1 MEPRATRDVGHLEFS
16 VAPAMPSSFCLV
28 QLTPNSTESE
38 MKDKDTLWLY
48 LAIVFVLS
56 YLWQLVIYFTGGV
69 DSMLFPFMMLFPAI
83 VAIAFRLMKR
93 EGFRNVGWG
102 LRRWWYV
109 IPALTVPIIVIL
121 LVGSFLTASNFAVSS
136 GKPFLFKDGMVEIQK
151 IPLVLGNRTQS
162 IAFFALNFVLSLFV
176 QSLFGSIV
184 TIGEEFGWRGYAQ
197 EKLIR
202 KFGLNRGL
210 ILLGLIWGYWHLP
223 IGLMGWNFPNHPV
236 LGALLLTPLGTIFI
250 GIYLGWLYLRS
261 RSIWMPTLTHAASNL
276 AFSILAMG
284 MIMSQEGLV
293 LQLSWIAGWG
303 IVAALCLI
311 SLNRTKPILWQEAHT
326 SADSSQYV

>member
-1 MEPRATRDVGHLEFS
+1 
-16 VAPAMPSSFCLV
+16 
-28 QLTPNSTESE
+28 
-38 MKDKDTLWLY
+38 MKNLDTLWLY
-48 LAIVFVLS
+48 LAIVFVMS

-69 DSMLFPFMMLFPAI
+69 DSMLFPLMMLFPAI
-83 VAIAFRLMKR
+83 VAIVFRLMKK

-109 IPALTVPIIVIL
+109 IPTLIVPIIVIL
-121 LVGSFLTASNFAVSS
+121 LVGFLLTASGFAALS
-136 GKPFLFKDGMVEIQK
+136 GNPFLFKDGMVEIQK

-162 IAFFALNFVLSLFV
+162 IFFFALNSVLSLFV
-176 QSLFGSIV
+176 QSLLGSIV

-202 KFGLNRGL
+202 KFGLNRGI

-236 LGALLLTPLGTIFI
+236 LGALLLTPLGMTFI
-250 GIYLGWLYLRS
+250 GIYVGWLYLRS

-276 AFSILAMG
+276 VFSVLAME
-284 MIMSQEGLV
+284 MIIRQNELV

-303 IVAALCLI
+303 IIAAICLI
-311 SLNRTKPILWQEAHT
+311 SLNRTKPMLWQA
-326 SADSSQYV
+326 ADTIADNGQYAK